1 MKYGV
6 IPTNLA
12 ECFALWSGKVP
23 VPALDVIFTLMK
35 ARSVMAGVSL
45 GLFES
50 LKDGPLTPAE
60 VARRCRLNAECTE
73 LLLRALAG
81 VGYVEQLDDC
91 YALTELSRHTLI
103 SGAKHHLS
111 GYVQWNYTQWEMVEQ
126 LEELIRTGQG
136 MDFHQKMDD
145 SERWADYQRAML
157 DVARFQTPIVA
168 SKVPVKPGARRLLDL
183 AGSHGLIGAAI
194 CRLHPLMTS
203 EVMDLPEA
211 IEQARA
217 LAREEQI
224 DDIVTHRSG
233 DLLRD
238 DYGRDYD
245 VVVAANILHHFQ
257 EAENLKILRRVYDS
271 LSEAGTVAIWEIEAP
286 DKMATASEAD
296 SATLFFRLTSNAR
309 CYSGGDYAGWLQKVG
324 FEQVQVVRPMF
335 SSGYVLITGR
345 KAEGAGQITVPA
357 EVPQDG

>member
-12 ECFALWSGKVP
+12 ECFALWSGKMP

-45 GLFES
+45 GLFET

-60 VARRCRLNAECTE
+60 VAGRCRLDAECTE

-81 VGYVEQLDDC
+81 VGYLEQLEDR
-91 YALTELSRHTLI
+91 YSLTELSRHTLV

-111 GYVQWNYTQWEMVEQ
+111 GYIRWNYTQWEMVER
-126 LEELIRTGQG
+126 LEELVRTGQG
-136 MDFHQKMDD
+136 IDFHQKMDD
-145 SERWADYQRAML
+145 SGKWADYQRAML
-157 DVARFQTPIVA
+157 DVARFQTSVIA
-168 SKVPVKPGARRLLDL
+168 DKVPVKPGARRLLDL

-194 CRLHPLMTS
+194 CRLHPPMTS

-211 IEQARA
+211 IEPARA

-224 DDIVTHRSG
+224 DDIVSHRPG

-245 VVVAANILHHFQ
+245 VVLSANILHHFQ
-257 EAENLKILRRVYDS
+257 EAENLEVLRRVHDS
-271 LSEAGTVAIWEIEAP
+271 LTEAGTVAIWEIEAP
-286 DKMATASEAD
+286 DKMAQASEAD

-309 CYSGGDYAGWLQKVG
+309 CYSGGEYADWLRQTG
-324 FEQVQVVRPMF
+324 FEQVQALRPMF
-335 SSGYVLITGR
+335 SPGYVLVTGR
-345 KAEGAGQITVPA
+345 KAQRAGPVAASFESP
-357 EVPQDG
+357 PR